1 MISDNKNIQTS
12 EYIRQMV
19 VSLGNKLTKENELI
33 WQDETIFKDYVLTM
47 VKGIAY
53 GKEEVMEESLEMIKF
68 MMKHTPRA
76 IV

>member
-19 VSLGNKLTKENELI
+19 VSLGNKLTKEDEMI